1 MLTSGGTM
9 DAPGVARLTESSDV
23 AEPIAAQPERIAACV
38 GNPDDLDVRRAH
50 AIHLALPPEVREL
63 TGSPDRAGALV
74 LALLLSHIPQVR
86 ARQLRLLADAR
97 GAEEA
102 AAVERAAVHVD
113 RLAPLLRLPA
123 LQEAFPAL
131 RALPLADRRALA
143 RLAHALIVADARIEI
158 FEFCLA
164 RLLERLIED
173 DLQARPPHGRLTLAQ
188 VEHDLHVLFAV
199 LARSG
204 AENEAAARMAYEAGI
219 SRVLP
224 RHRPPYAAITDWTS
238 ALDMALARLDRLQAP
253 AKELVVEGLV
263 RTIAHDGWM
272 SVGESE
278 LLRTVCALLH
288 CPLPPFAP
296 ADERANASQASAS
309 AAAG

>member
-1 MLTSGGTM
+1 
-9 DAPGVARLTESSDV
+9 
-23 AEPIAAQPERIAACV
+23 
-38 GNPDDLDVRRAH
+38 
-50 AIHLALPPEVREL
+50 
-63 TGSPDRAGALV
+63 
-74 LALLLSHIPQVR
+74 
-86 ARQLRLLADAR
+86 
-97 GAEEA
+97 
-102 AAVERAAVHVD
+102 
-113 RLAPLLRLPA
+113 
-123 LQEAFPAL
+123 
-131 RALPLADRRALA
+131 
-143 RLAHALIVADARIEI
+143 
-158 FEFCLA
+158 
-164 RLLERLIED
+164 
-173 DLQARPPHGRLTLAQ
+173 PPHGRLTLAQ

-224 RHRPPYAAITDWTS
+224 RHRPPYAAITNWTS
-238 ALDMALARLDRLQAP
+238 ALAMALARLDRQQAP